1 MSNKKSAC
9 DTATATSTKEKSTTS
24 IISSAKEKINS
35 LTSKNSIIQ
44 NTRQFLEEIKNVRNN
59 SKRTA

>member
-9 DTATATSTKEKSTTS
+9 DTATATSTKKNNSIS

-35 LTSKNSIIQ
+35 LKAKN
-44 NTRQFLEEIKNVRNN
+44 LKNVR
-59 SKRTA
+59 SKAILGGD